1 MSVVRYGNHRT
12 VSIQQWKHS
21 IIEILSMELS
31 VASQAMLE
39 AQKETFNAANNMIN
53 LILFPYSLCIT
64 SAFRYDG
71 I

>member
-1 MSVVRYGNHRT
+1 
-12 VSIQQWKHS
+12 
-21 IIEILSMELS
+21 MELS

-53 LILFPYSLCIT
+53 LILFPYLLCIT
-64 SAFRYDG
+64 SAFRYGG